1 MRQMHV
7 ILNIFICDTKYIHL
21 CLDRE
26 QVQHQCHLIYQRVF
40 SWFVNPA
47 LRLFFESHVTDSK
60 GILKVGTFRAS
71 ELILIRSQ
79 RERER
84 ERRPL
89 LSGVSTEYRTEGGCN
104 LPTT

>member
-1 MRQMHV
+1 MHQMHV
-7 ILNIFICDTKYIHL
+7 IRNIFICDTKYIHL
-21 CLDRE
+21 CLDGE
-26 QVQHQCHLIYQRVF
+26 QVQHQCHLIHQRVF

-47 LRLFFESHVTDSK
+47 LRLFFESHVTDSN

-84 ERRPL
+84 EKTP
-89 LSGVSTEYRTEGGCN
+89 
-104 LPTT
+104 P